1 MSADLNW
8 DSGIVSPLDIF
19 AISYSTL
26 LESNAYISTVKE
38 AVS

>member
-1 MSADLNW
+1 MMPDLNW
-8 DSGIVSPLDIF
+8 DSGIVSPFDIC
-19 AISYSTL
+19 AIAYSP